1 MKVGNY
7 TLYSIE
13 TSQFSL
19 DGGAMFGII
28 PKTLWEKEAPA
39 DEYNRIQMVTRSL
52 LVVSNERKII
62 IDTGNGD
69 KWDDKNRSRYNI
81 DLDKINLSS
90 SLEKYGFIPA
100 DITDVF
106 CTHLHFDH
114 AGGNTSIEDGKIV
127 PTFPNA
133 TYWIHQD
140 NWDLANSPSEKDR
153 GSYLAENWSVLAENG
168 MIEYVTDREEF
179 LPGIEIMLTYGHTIG
194 MMHPLIKDGNNTVF
208 YAVDIFPMA
217 AHVPLAWVM
226 AYDLNP
232 VQTIKE
238 KRSLLPTMVD
248 KNWTVFFVLLLG
260 SALIYLV
267 LLLLFKEEQAVRIA
281 LKLKSRM
288 KYRKTIN

>member
-179 LPGIEIMLTYGHTIG
+179 LPGIEIMLTHGHTIG
-194 MMHPLIKDGNNTVF
+194 MMHPLIKDGDNTVF
-208 YAVDIFPMA
+208 YAADIFPMA

-248 KNWTVFFVLLLG
+248 KNWTVFFEHDPLRQAGKVTMDGKHYRL
-260 SALIYLV
+260 
-267 LLLLFKEEQAVRIA
+267 KEAVII
-281 LKLKSRM
+281 SE
-288 KYRKTIN
+288 

>member
-208 YAVDIFPMA
+208 YAADIFPMA

-248 KNWTVFFVLLLG
+248 KNWTVFFEHDPLRQAGKVTMDGKHYRL
-260 SALIYLV
+260 
-267 LLLLFKEEQAVRIA
+267 KEAVII
-281 LKLKSRM
+281 SE
-288 KYRKTIN
+288 

>member
-1 MKVGNY
+1 MKVGKY

-13 TSQFSL
+13 TSRFGL

-52 LVVSNERKII
+52 LLVSNERKII

-69 KWDDKNRSRYNI
+69 KWDDKTRSRYNI
-81 DLDKINLSS
+81 DLADLNLFS
-90 SLEKYGFIPA
+90 SLAKYGFIPT

-114 AGGNTSIEDGKIV
+114 AGGNTTIEDGKIV

-140 NWDLANSPSEKDR
+140 NWDLANSPSEKDQ

-168 MIEYVTDREEF
+168 MIEYVDDREGF
-179 LPGIEIMLTYGHTIG
+179 IPGIEIMLTYGHTTG
-194 MMHPLIKDGNNTVF
+194 MMHPLMKDGDNTVF
-208 YAVDIFPMA
+208 YAADILPMA
-217 AHVPLAWVM
+217 AHVPLTWVM

-238 KRSLLPTMVD
+238 KRSLLPRMVEE
-248 KNWTVFFVLLLG
+248 NWTVFFEHDPLRQAGRVTMDGKYYRL
-260 SALIYLV
+260 
-267 LLLLFKEEQAVRIA
+267 KEAVII
-281 LKLKSRM
+281 SE
-288 KYRKTIN
+288 

>member
-1 MKVGNY
+1 MKVGRY

-13 TSQFSL
+13 TSRFGL

-28 PKTLWEKEAPA
+28 PKILWEKEAPA

-52 LVVSNERKII
+52 LLVSDERKII

-69 KWDDKNRSRYNI
+69 KWDDKAISRYNI
-81 DLDKINLSS
+81 DLDAINLSS
-90 SLEKYGFIPA
+90 SLAKYGFIPA

-114 AGGNTSIEDGKIV
+114 AGGNTTIEDGKIV

-133 TYWIHQD
+133 TYCIHQD

-168 MIEYVTDREEF
+168 MIEYVTDREGF
-179 LPGIEIMLTYGHTIG
+179 IPGIEIMLTYGHTTG
-194 MMHPLIKDGNNTVF
+194 MMHPLMRDGNNTLF
-208 YAVDIFPMA
+208 YAADIFPMA

-238 KRSLLPTMVD
+238 KRSLLPRMVD
-248 KNWTVFFVLLLG
+248 EDWTVFFEHDPLRQAGKVAMDGKHYRL
-260 SALIYLV
+260 
-267 LLLLFKEEQAVRIA
+267 KEAVII
-281 LKLKSRM
+281 SE
-288 KYRKTIN
+288 

>member
-69 KWDDKNRSRYNI
+69 KWDDRNRSRYNI

-194 MMHPLIKDGNNTVF
+194 MMHPLIKDGDNTVF
-208 YAVDIFPMA
+208 YAADIFPMA

-248 KNWTVFFVLLLG
+248 KNWTVFFEHDPLRQAGKVTMDGKHYRL
-260 SALIYLV
+260 
-267 LLLLFKEEQAVRIA
+267 KEAVII
-281 LKLKSRM
+281 SE
-288 KYRKTIN
+288 

>member
-28 PKTLWEKEAPA
+28 PKTLWEKEVPA

-140 NWDLANSPSEKDR
+140 NWDLANSPSEKDQ

-168 MIEYVTDREEF
+168 MIEYVNDREEF
-179 LPGIEIMLTYGHTIG
+179 IPGIEIMLTYGHTTG
-194 MMHPLIKDGNNTVF
+194 MMHPLMKDGDNTVF
-208 YAVDIFPMA
+208 YAADIFPMA
-217 AHVPLAWVM
+217 AHVPLTWVM

-238 KRSLLPTMVD
+238 KRSLLPRMVEE
-248 KNWTVFFVLLLG
+248 NWTVFFEHDPLRQAGRVTMDGKYYRL
-260 SALIYLV
+260 
-267 LLLLFKEEQAVRIA
+267 KEAVII
-281 LKLKSRM
+281 SE
-288 KYRKTIN
+288 

>member
-13 TSQFSL
+13 TSKFSL

-194 MMHPLIKDGNNTVF
+194 MMHPLIKDGDNTVF
-208 YAVDIFPMA
+208 YAADIFPMA

-248 KNWTVFFVLLLG
+248 KNWTVFFEHDPLRQAGKVTMDGKHYRL
-260 SALIYLV
+260 
-267 LLLLFKEEQAVRIA
+267 KEAVII
-281 LKLKSRM
+281 SE
-288 KYRKTIN
+288 

>member
-13 TSQFSL
+13 TSQFGL

-39 DEYNRIQMVTRSL
+39 DKYNRIQMVTRSL
-52 LVVSNERKII
+52 LLVSEERKII

-69 KWDDKNRSRYNI
+69 KWDDKARSRYNI
-81 DLDKINLSS
+81 DFGEINLSL
-90 SLEKYGFIPA
+90 SLEKYGFTPA

-114 AGGNTSIEDGKIV
+114 AGGNTTIEHGKVV

-133 TYWIHQD
+133 TYWIHQH

-168 MIEYVTDREEF
+168 MIEYVKDKEGF
-179 LPGIEIMLTYGHTIG
+179 IPGIELLLTYGHTTG
-194 MMHPLIKDGNNTVF
+194 MMHPLIRDSENTVF
-208 YAVDIFPMA
+208 YAADIFPMA

-238 KRSLLPTMVD
+238 KRSLLLKMVD
-248 KNWTVFFVLLLG
+248 ENWTIFFEHDPVRQAGKVTIDGKNYRL
-260 SALIYLV
+260 
-267 LLLLFKEEQAVRIA
+267 KESVIISDRG
-281 LKLKSRM
+281 
-288 KYRKTIN
+288 

>member
-39 DEYNRIQMVTRSL
+39 DGYNRIQMVTRSL

-208 YAVDIFPMA
+208 YAADIFPMA

-248 KNWTVFFVLLLG
+248 KNWTVFFEHDPLRQAGKVTMDGKHYRL
-260 SALIYLV
+260 
-267 LLLLFKEEQAVRIA
+267 KEAVII
-281 LKLKSRM
+281 SE
-288 KYRKTIN
+288 

>member
-28 PKTLWEKEAPA
+28 PKTLWEKEVPA

-208 YAVDIFPMA
+208 YAADIFPMA

-248 KNWTVFFVLLLG
+248 KNWTVFFEHDPLRQAGKVTMDGKHYRL
-260 SALIYLV
+260 
-267 LLLLFKEEQAVRIA
+267 KEAVII
-281 LKLKSRM
+281 SE
-288 KYRKTIN
+288 

>member
-69 KWDDKNRSRYNI
+69 KWDDKNRFRYNI

-140 NWDLANSPSEKDR
+140 NWDLANSPSEKDL
-153 GSYLAENWSVLAENG
+153 S
-168 MIEYVTDREEF
+168 
-179 LPGIEIMLTYGHTIG
+179 
-194 MMHPLIKDGNNTVF
+194 LIH
-208 YAVDIFPMA
+208 I
-217 AHVPLAWVM
+217 
-226 AYDLNP
+226 
-232 VQTIKE
+232 
-238 KRSLLPTMVD
+238 
-248 KNWTVFFVLLLG
+248 
-260 SALIYLV
+260 
-267 LLLLFKEEQAVRIA
+267 
-281 LKLKSRM
+281 
-288 KYRKTIN
+288 

>member
-7 TLYSIE
+7 TLYNIE

-28 PKTLWEKEAPA
+28 PKTLWEKEVPA

-208 YAVDIFPMA
+208 YAADIFPMA

-248 KNWTVFFVLLLG
+248 KNWTVFFEHDPLRQAGKVTMDGKHYRL
-260 SALIYLV
+260 
-267 LLLLFKEEQAVRIA
+267 KEAVII
-281 LKLKSRM
+281 SE
-288 KYRKTIN
+288 

>member
-13 TSQFSL
+13 TSKFSL

-208 YAVDIFPMA
+208 YAADIFPMA

-248 KNWTVFFVLLLG
+248 KNWTVFFEHDPLRQAGKVTMDGKHYRL
-260 SALIYLV
+260 
-267 LLLLFKEEQAVRIA
+267 KEAVII
-281 LKLKSRM
+281 SE
-288 KYRKTIN
+288 

>member
-1 MKVGNY
+1 MKAGNY

-208 YAVDIFPMA
+208 YAADIFPMA

-248 KNWTVFFVLLLG
+248 KNWTVFFEHDPLRQAGKVTMDGKHYRL
-260 SALIYLV
+260 
-267 LLLLFKEEQAVRIA
+267 KEAVII
-281 LKLKSRM
+281 SE
-288 KYRKTIN
+288 

>member
-90 SLEKYGFIPA
+90 SLEKYGFIHA

-168 MIEYVTDREEF
+168 MIEYVTDRQEF

-208 YAVDIFPMA
+208 YAADIFPMA

-248 KNWTVFFVLLLG
+248 KNWTVFFEHDPLRQAGKVTMDGKNYRL
-260 SALIYLV
+260 
-267 LLLLFKEEQAVRIA
+267 KEAVII
-281 LKLKSRM
+281 SE
-288 KYRKTIN
+288 

>member
-39 DEYNRIQMVTRSL
+39 DKYNRIQMVTRSL

-62 IDTGNGD
+62 IDTGNGN
-69 KWDDKNRSRYNI
+69 KWDDRNRSRYNI

-168 MIEYVTDREEF
+168 MSEYVTDREEF

-194 MMHPLIKDGNNTVF
+194 MMHPLIKDGDNTIF
-208 YAVDIFPMA
+208 YAADIFPMA

-248 KNWTVFFVLLLG
+248 KNWTVFFEHDPLRQAGKVTMDGKHYRL
-260 SALIYLV
+260 
-267 LLLLFKEEQAVRIA
+267 KEAVII
-281 LKLKSRM
+281 SE
-288 KYRKTIN
+288 

>member
-69 KWDDKNRSRYNI
+69 KWDDRNRSRYNI

-90 SLEKYGFIPA
+90 SLKKYGFIPA

-133 TYWIHQD
+133 TYWIHKD

-208 YAVDIFPMA
+208 YAADIFPMA

-232 VQTIKE
+232 VQTIIE

-248 KNWTVFFVLLLG
+248 KNWTVFFEHDPLRQAGKVTMDGKHYRL
-260 SALIYLV
+260 
-267 LLLLFKEEQAVRIA
+267 KEAVII
-281 LKLKSRM
+281 SE
-288 KYRKTIN
+288 

>member
-208 YAVDIFPMA
+208 YAADIFPMA

-248 KNWTVFFVLLLG
+248 KNWTVFFEHDPLRQAGKITMDGKQYRL
-260 SALIYLV
+260 
-267 LLLLFKEEQAVRIA
+267 KEKVIISE
-281 LKLKSRM
+281 
-288 KYRKTIN
+288 

>member
-194 MMHPLIKDGNNTVF
+194 MMHPLIKDGDNTVF
-208 YAVDIFPMA
+208 YAADIFPMA

-248 KNWTVFFVLLLG
+248 KNWTVFFEHDPLRQAGKVTMDGKHYRL
-260 SALIYLV
+260 
-267 LLLLFKEEQAVRIA
+267 KEAVII
-281 LKLKSRM
+281 SE
-288 KYRKTIN
+288 

>member
-13 TSQFSL
+13 TSQFGL

-52 LVVSNERKII
+52 LLVSNERKII

-208 YAVDIFPMA
+208 YAADIFPMA

-248 KNWTVFFVLLLG
+248 KNWTVFFEHDPLRQAGKVTMDGKHYRL
-260 SALIYLV
+260 
-267 LLLLFKEEQAVRIA
+267 KEAVII
-281 LKLKSRM
+281 SE
-288 KYRKTIN
+288 

>member
-1 MKVGNY
+1 MKIGNY

-13 TSQFSL
+13 TSQFGL

-28 PKTLWEKEAPA
+28 PKTLWEKEAAA

-90 SLEKYGFIPA
+90 SLEKYGFIPD

-114 AGGNTSIEDGKIV
+114 AGGNTSIENGKIV

-133 TYWIHQD
+133 TYWVHRD

-168 MIEYVTDREEF
+168 MIEYVTDREGF

-194 MMHPLIKDGNNTVF
+194 MMHPLIKDGDNTVF
-208 YAVDIFPMA
+208 YAADIFPMA

-238 KRSLLPTMVD
+238 KRSLLPRMVD
-248 KNWTVFFVLLLG
+248 KIWTVFFEHDPLRQAGKVTMDGKQYRL
-260 SALIYLV
+260 
-267 LLLLFKEEQAVRIA
+267 KETVIISE
-281 LKLKSRM
+281 
-288 KYRKTIN
+288 

>member
-1 MKVGNY
+1 M
-7 TLYSIE
+7 LYSIE

-179 LPGIEIMLTYGHTIG
+179 LPGIEIMLTYGHTNG
-194 MMHPLIKDGNNTVF
+194 MMHPLIKDGDNTVF
-208 YAVDIFPMA
+208 YAADIFPMA

-248 KNWTVFFVLLLG
+248 KNWTVFFEHDPLRQAGKVTMDGKHYRL
-260 SALIYLV
+260 
-267 LLLLFKEEQAVRIA
+267 KEAVII
-281 LKLKSRM
+281 SE
-288 KYRKTIN
+288 

>member
-19 DGGAMFGII
+19 DGGAMFGVI

-208 YAVDIFPMA
+208 YAADIFPMA

-248 KNWTVFFVLLLG
+248 KNWTVFFEHDPLRQAGKVTMDGKHYRL
-260 SALIYLV
+260 
-267 LLLLFKEEQAVRIA
+267 KEAVII
-281 LKLKSRM
+281 SE
-288 KYRKTIN
+288 

>member
-140 NWDLANSPSEKDR
+140 YWDLAYSPSEKDR
-153 GSYLAENWSVLAENG
+153 GRYLAENWSVLAENG

-208 YAVDIFPMA
+208 YAADIFPMA

-248 KNWTVFFVLLLG
+248 KNWTVFFEHDPLRQAGKVTMDGKHYRL
-260 SALIYLV
+260 
-267 LLLLFKEEQAVRIA
+267 KEAVII
-281 LKLKSRM
+281 SE
-288 KYRKTIN
+288 

>member
-140 NWDLANSPSEKDR
+140 NCDLANSPSEKDR

-208 YAVDIFPMA
+208 YAADIFPMA

-248 KNWTVFFVLLLG
+248 KNWIVFFEHDPLRQAGKVTMDGKHYRL
-260 SALIYLV
+260 
-267 LLLLFKEEQAVRIA
+267 KEAVII
-281 LKLKSRM
+281 SE
-288 KYRKTIN
+288 

>member
-208 YAVDIFPMA
+208 YAADIFPMA
-217 AHVPLAWVM
+217 AHVPLSWVM

-248 KNWTVFFVLLLG
+248 KNWTVFFEHDPLRQAGKVTMDGKHYRL
-260 SALIYLV
+260 
-267 LLLLFKEEQAVRIA
+267 KEAVII
-281 LKLKSRM
+281 SE
-288 KYRKTIN
+288 

>member
-140 NWDLANSPSEKDR
+140 NWDLANSPSEKDS

-208 YAVDIFPMA
+208 YAADIFPMA

-248 KNWTVFFVLLLG
+248 KNWTVFFEHDPLRQAGKVTMDGKHYRL
-260 SALIYLV
+260 
-267 LLLLFKEEQAVRIA
+267 KEAVII
-281 LKLKSRM
+281 SE
-288 KYRKTIN
+288 

>member
-1 MKVGNY
+1 MKIGNY

-13 TSQFSL
+13 TSQFGL

-28 PKTLWEKEAPA
+28 PKTLWEKEAAA

-90 SLEKYGFIPA
+90 SLEKYGFIPD

-114 AGGNTSIEDGKIV
+114 AGGNTSIENGKIV

-133 TYWIHQD
+133 TYWVHRD

-194 MMHPLIKDGNNTVF
+194 MMHPLIKDGDNTVF
-208 YAVDIFPMA
+208 YAADIFPMA

-238 KRSLLPTMVD
+238 KRSLLPRMVD
-248 KNWTVFFVLLLG
+248 KNWTVFFEHDPLRQAGKITMDGKQYRL
-260 SALIYLV
+260 
-267 LLLLFKEEQAVRIA
+267 KE
-281 LKLKSRM
+281 
-288 KYRKTIN
+288 TIIISE

>member
-1 MKVGNY
+1 MKVGKY

-13 TSQFSL
+13 TSQFGL

-28 PKTLWEKEAPA
+28 PKILWEKEAPA
-39 DEYNRIQMVTRSL
+39 DDHNRIQMVTRSL
-52 LVVSNERKII
+52 LLVSDERKII

-69 KWDDKNRSRYNI
+69 KWDDKARSRYNI
-81 DLDKINLSS
+81 DLVDLNLSS
-90 SLEKYGFIPA
+90 SLGKYGFLPA

-114 AGGNTSIEDGKIV
+114 AGGNTTIEDGKIV

-208 YAVDIFPMA
+208 YAADIFPMA

-248 KNWTVFFVLLLG
+248 KNWTVFFEHDPLRQAGKVTMDGKHYRL
-260 SALIYLV
+260 
-267 LLLLFKEEQAVRIA
+267 KEAVII
-281 LKLKSRM
+281 SE
-288 KYRKTIN
+288 

>member
-179 LPGIEIMLTYGHTIG
+179 LPGIEIMLTYGHTNG
-194 MMHPLIKDGNNTVF
+194 MMHPLIKDGDNTVF
-208 YAVDIFPMA
+208 YAADIFPMA

-248 KNWTVFFVLLLG
+248 KNWTVFFEHDPLRQAGKVTMDGKHYRL
-260 SALIYLV
+260 
-267 LLLLFKEEQAVRIA
+267 KEAVII
-281 LKLKSRM
+281 SE
-288 KYRKTIN
+288 

>member
-13 TSQFSL
+13 TSQFGL

-52 LVVSNERKII
+52 LLVSNERKII

-90 SLEKYGFIPA
+90 SLEKYGFIPD

-114 AGGNTSIEDGKIV
+114 AGGNTSIENGKIV

-133 TYWIHQD
+133 TYWVHQD

-168 MIEYVTDREEF
+168 MIEYVTDREGF
-179 LPGIEIMLTYGHTIG
+179 LPGIEIVLTYGHTIG
-194 MMHPLIKDGNNTVF
+194 MMHPLIKDGDNTVF
-208 YAVDIFPMA
+208 YAADIFPMA

-248 KNWTVFFVLLLG
+248 KNWTVFFEHDPLRQAGKVTMDGKQYRL
-260 SALIYLV
+260 
-267 LLLLFKEEQAVRIA
+267 KETVIISE
-281 LKLKSRM
+281 
-288 KYRKTIN
+288 

>member
-13 TSQFSL
+13 TSKFSL

-28 PKTLWEKEAPA
+28 PKTLWEKEASA

-208 YAVDIFPMA
+208 YAADIFPMA

-248 KNWTVFFVLLLG
+248 KNWTVFFEHDPLRQAGKVTMDGKHYRL
-260 SALIYLV
+260 
-267 LLLLFKEEQAVRIA
+267 KEAVII
-281 LKLKSRM
+281 SE
-288 KYRKTIN
+288 

>member
-1 MKVGNY
+1 MKVGKY

-13 TSQFSL
+13 TSRFGL

-28 PKTLWEKEAPA
+28 PKILWEKEAPA

-52 LVVSNERKII
+52 LLVSDERKII

-69 KWDDKNRSRYNI
+69 KWDDKAISRYNI
-81 DLDKINLSS
+81 DLDAINLSS
-90 SLEKYGFIPA
+90 SLAKYGFIPA

-114 AGGNTSIEDGKIV
+114 AGGNTTIEDGKIV

-133 TYWIHQD
+133 TYWIHRD

-153 GSYLAENWSVLAENG
+153 GSYLAENWAVLAENG
-168 MIEYVTDREEF
+168 MIEYVTDREGF
-179 LPGIEIMLTYGHTIG
+179 IPGIEIMLTYGHTTG
-194 MMHPLIKDGNNTVF
+194 MMHPLIKDGDNTVF
-208 YAVDIFPMA
+208 YAADIFPMA
-217 AHVPLAWVM
+217 AHVPLTWVM

-238 KRSLLPTMVD
+238 KRSLLPRMVEE
-248 KNWTVFFVLLLG
+248 NWTVFFEHDPLRQAGRVTMDGKHYRL
-260 SALIYLV
+260 
-267 LLLLFKEEQAVRIA
+267 KEAVII
-281 LKLKSRM
+281 SE
-288 KYRKTIN
+288 

>member
-13 TSQFSL
+13 TSKFSL

-153 GSYLAENWSVLAENG
+153 GSYLAENWSVLAQNG

-194 MMHPLIKDGNNTVF
+194 MMHPLIKDGDNTVF
-208 YAVDIFPMA
+208 YAADIFPMA

-248 KNWTVFFVLLLG
+248 KNWTVFFEHDPLRQAGKVTMDGKHYRL
-260 SALIYLV
+260 
-267 LLLLFKEEQAVRIA
+267 KEAVII
-281 LKLKSRM
+281 SE
-288 KYRKTIN
+288 